1 MRPVHF
7 EELPPA
13 VQVQLATGGAFL
25 FGMVCGFVL
34 SEGKTGWILLQL
46 IAAVGGFLAGFD
58 HAGPRDGAIRGL
70 VGGLLFGLG
79 ILLADAITDKA
90 PVADVPDPL
99 AILVVLTTVLG
110 SGLGALGGLEGRRLR
125 AREHD
130 DAPTP

>member
-1 MRPVHF
+1 VRPVHF
-7 EELPPA
+7 EDLPPA

-46 IAAVGGFLAGFD
+46 VAAVGGFAAGLD
-58 HAGPRDGAIRGL
+58 HATPRQGALRGL

-99 AILVVLTTVLG
+99 AILVVLTTFFG
-110 SGLGALGGLEGRRLR
+110 AALGALGGLVGRRLR

-130 DAPTP
+130 DAPTS